1 MWDGCVTWRAEGRS
15 SPAGSV
21 KLSFLPLNS
30 IILLRQTGFSGLSA
44 ILTSSGVRVGTKD
57 RCPCNFGYNSD
68 FTAVFNVIFKTSI
81 WNFSAF
87 YIKSNALDW
96 TGTSDP
102 TFVQKKK
109 KEMHRSEAFPG
120 LQMIKKG
127 KTLYNT
133 S

>member
-1 MWDGCVTWRAEGRS
+1 M
-15 SPAGSV
+15 
-21 KLSFLPLNS
+21 
-30 IILLRQTGFSGLSA
+30 
-44 ILTSSGVRVGTKD
+44 GTKE
-57 RCPCNFGYNSD
+57 RRPRNFGYNSD

-87 YIKSNALDW
+87 YIKSNALDS
-96 TGTSDP
+96 TGKSDP

-109 KEMHRSEAFPG
+109 KEKEIHRSEAFPG